1 MEKQVILPVQGMTCA
16 SCVNT
21 VERSL
26 KKMPGVAEATVNL
39 ATERATVTYDPE
51 QTTVP
56 ALVEKVKAIG
66 YDVPT
71 AVVTLPTQGM
81 TCASCVNTVERGLK
95 KVPGVLNA
103 DVNLATLRSTIT
115 YVPTQTT
122 PRDLRQKIEAL
133 GYESPVIDE
142 NAGDD
147 AMRDR
152 EREARQAELHELRG
166 DLKLALILGSI
177 LLVLSMGPMLIWGQE
192 AGMMQ
197 MHMFFGSMEAY
208 WWLQLLLATPVQ
220 FIAGRRFYEHAWKAA
235 RHGTTDMNTLVAL
248 GTTAA
253 YGYSLAVTLFSRFFP
268 AGTAEVYYETSAVI
282 IALILLGR
290 YLEARAKGQ
299 TSEAIKQLMGLR
311 ARTALLVGREGEREI
326 PVDDVET
333 GDILLVRPGTT
344 VPVDGRIMSGSS
356 AVDEAM
362 LTGESLPVTKQSGDN
377 VIGGTLNKTGAFQM
391 EATTVGKGTML
402 AQIIRMVEE
411 AQGSKA
417 PIQRLADQI
426 ASIFVPIVLGIAALT
441 FVVWMM
447 FGPEPRFVYA
457 LVNTVAV
464 LIIACPCAL
473 GLATP
478 TAIMVGT
485 GTGAKQGILIRGGES
500 LETAHRINAIVLDKT
515 GTLTKGEPTV
525 TEVVALASM
534 GVPTYAGTAT
544 HPLDLGRRTQ
554 DAERR
559 NGDLTPQTSF
569 YDGAGGYDPSQLELL
584 RLVASAERNS
594 EHPLGAAIVAAAQ
607 AQSLPLSEPH
617 SFESMTGRGIRAVVD
632 GQEVMVGNHRML
644 QGEGIDTTPLN
655 DHATRLS
662 AAGNTPMLVAV
673 NGVAAGVIAVADTP
687 KATSKA
693 AVDSLKAM
701 DIDVWMLTGDNR
713 KTAEAIAAQVGIAP
727 ERVLAEVLP
736 DQKAA
741 QVKTLQGQGKIV
753 AMVGDGVNDA
763 PALAQADVGI
773 AMGTGTDVAMSA
785 SDITLMQG
793 DLTKVAEAIRLSR
806 ATMNTIKGNLFWAF
820 AYNVVG
826 IPLAAGVFYPFFG
839 WLLNPMFAAAAMA
852 FSSVFVVTNSL
863 RLRK

>member
-1 MEKQVILPVQGMTCA
+1 MESQVILPVQGMTCA

-66 YDVPT
+66 YEVPT

-122 PRDLRQKIEAL
+122 PRELRQKIEAL
-133 GYESPVIDE
+133 GYESPLIDE
-142 NAGDD
+142 EAGED

-152 EREARQAELHELRG
+152 EREARAAELHELRS
-166 DLKLALILGSI
+166 DLTLAAVLGGI
-177 LLVLSMGPMLIWGQE
+177 LLVLSMGPMLLWGQDE
-192 AGMMQ
+192 GMMQ

-208 WWLQLLLATPVQ
+208 WWLQLLLAAPVQ
-220 FIAGRRFYEHAWKAA
+220 FIAGRRFYSHAWKAA

-253 YGYSLAVTLFSRFFP
+253 FGYSLAVTLFSRYFP

-311 ARTALLVGREGEREI
+311 ARTALLVGRDGEREI
-326 PVDDVET
+326 PVDDVQT
-333 GDILLVRPGTT
+333 GDLLLVRPGST
-344 VPVDGRIMSGSS
+344 VPVDGRILSGAS
-356 AVDEAM
+356 AVDEAL
-362 LTGESLPVTKQSGDN
+362 LTGESLPVSKHPGDA

-391 EATTVGKGTML
+391 EATPAVGKGTML
-402 AQIIRMVEE
+402 ARIIRMVEE

-426 ASIFVPIVLGIAALT
+426 ASIFVPVVLVIAAIT
-441 FVVWMM
+441 FTVWMV

-525 TEVVALASM
+525 TEVVALPTVA
-534 GVPTYAGTAT
+534 VPTYAGMAT
-544 HPLDLGRRTQ
+544 DPFTSLQEGENGTRT
-554 DAERR
+554 
-559 NGDLTPQTSF
+559 GVSSLP
-569 YDGAGGYDPSQLELL
+569 GGETEIL

-607 AQSLPLSEPH
+607 SQNLPLSEPH
-617 SFESMTGRGIRAVVD
+617 SFESLTGRGIRAVVD
-632 GQEVMVGNHRML
+632 GQEVLVGNHRMF
-644 QGEGIDTTPLN
+644 QSEGIDTAPLN

-662 AAGNTPMLVAV
+662 ALGNTPMLVAV
-673 NGVAAGVIAVADTP
+673 NGVAAGVIAVADVP
-687 KATSKA
+687 KATSHS
-693 AVDSLKAM
+693 AVDALKGM
-701 DIDVWMLTGDNR
+701 GIEVWMLTGDNR
-713 KTAEAIAAQVGIAP
+713 VTAEAIAAQVGIAP
-727 ERVLAEVLP
+727 ARVLAEVLP

-741 QVKTLQGQGKIV
+741 KVKTLQAQGKVV

-806 ATMNTIKGNLFWAF
+806 ATMNTIRGNLFWAF

-863 RLRK
+863 RLRR

>member
-1 MEKQVILPVQGMTCA
+1 MEKQVIIPVQGMTCA

-26 KKMPGVAEATVNL
+26 KKMDGVAEATVNL
-39 ATERATVTYDPE
+39 ATERATVTYDTE
-51 QTTVP
+51 QTTIP

-66 YDVPT
+66 YEVPT

-103 DVNLATLRSTIT
+103 DVNLATLRSTVT
-115 YVPTQTT
+115 YIPTQTT
-122 PRDLRQKIEAL
+122 PRELRQKIEAL
-133 GYESPVIDE
+133 GYESPIIDE

-152 EREARQAELHELRG
+152 EREARDAELNELRG
-166 DLKLALILGSI
+166 DLKLASILGSI

-208 WWLQLLLATPVQ
+208 WWLQLLLAVPVQ

-253 YGYSLAVTLFSRFFP
+253 FGYSLAVTLFSRFFP

-290 YLEARAKGQ
+290 YLESRAKGQ

-311 ARTALLVGREGEREI
+311 ARTALLVGRDGEREI
-326 PVDDVET
+326 SVDDVET

-344 VPVDGRIMSGSS
+344 VPVDGRILSGAS
-356 AVDEAM
+356 AVDEAL
-362 LTGESLPVTKQSGDN
+362 LTGESLPVSKQSGDA

-391 EATTVGKGTML
+391 EATAVGKGTKL

-426 ASIFVPIVLGIAALT
+426 ASIFVPIVLVIAAVT
-441 FVVWMM
+441 FAVWML

-485 GTGAKQGILIRGGES
+485 GVGAKQGILIRGGES

-525 TEVVALASM
+525 TEVFTLETM
-534 GVPTYAGTAT
+534 KVPAFAGTAS
-544 HPLDLGRRTQ
+544 LSQEG
-554 DAERR
+554 EYG
-559 NGDLTPQTSF
+559 NLTPQPPLRS
-569 YDGAGGYDPSQLELL
+569 GEGGYNQLQLEIL

-607 AQSLPLSEPH
+607 AQTLPLSEPH

-632 GQEVMVGNHRML
+632 GQEVMVGNHRMF
-644 QGEGIDTTPLN
+644 QTEGIDTSLL
-655 DHATRLS
+655 DSHATRLS
-662 AAGNTPMLVAV
+662 ALGNTPMLVAV
-673 NGVAAGVIAVADTP
+673 NGAAAGVIAVADTP
-687 KATSKA
+687 KATSHA
-693 AVDSLKAM
+693 AVESLKAM
-701 DIDVWMLTGDNR
+701 GIEVWMLTGDNR

-727 ERVLAEVLP
+727 DHVLAEVLP

-741 QVKTLQGQGKIV
+741 QVKTLQAQGKVV

-763 PALAQADVGI
+763 PALAQANVGI

-806 ATMNTIKGNLFWAF
+806 ATMNTIRGNLFWAF

-826 IPLAAGVFYPFFG
+826 IPLAAGVFYPLFG

>member
-39 ATERATVTYDPE
+39 ATERATVTYDSE
-51 QTTVP
+51 QTTIP

-66 YDVPT
+66 YEVPT

-122 PRDLRQKIEAL
+122 PRELRQKIEAL

-142 NAGDD
+142 NAGED

-152 EREARQAELHELRG
+152 EREAREAELNELRG
-166 DLKLALILGSI
+166 DLKLASILGTI

-253 YGYSLAVTLFSRFFP
+253 FGYSLAVTLFSRFFP

-311 ARTALLVGREGEREI
+311 ARTALLVGRDGEREI
-326 PVDDVET
+326 SVDDVET
-333 GDILLVRPGTT
+333 GDVLLVRPGMT
-344 VPVDGRIMSGSS
+344 VPVDGRILSGAS
-356 AVDEAM
+356 AVDEAL
-362 LTGESLPVTKQSGDN
+362 LTGESLPVSKQSGDA

-391 EATTVGKGTML
+391 EATAVGKGTML

-426 ASIFVPIVLGIAALT
+426 ASIFVPIVLGIAAVT
-441 FVVWMM
+441 FAVWML

-485 GTGAKQGILIRGGES
+485 GRGAKEGILIRGGES

-515 GTLTKGEPTV
+515 GTLTKGEPVV
-525 TEVVALASM
+525 TEVVALAM
-534 GVPTYAGTAT
+534 VGMPMVVGTTT
-544 HPLDLGRRTQ
+544 HFN
-554 DAERR
+554 E
-559 NGDLTPQTSF
+559 
-569 YDGAGGYDPSQLELL
+569 GGYDNLTPLSPLRKGDGEYHQAQLELL

-594 EHPLGAAIVAAAQ
+594 EHPLGAAIMAAAQ
-607 AQSLPLSEPH
+607 AQNLPLSELH
-617 SFESMTGRGIRAVVD
+617 SFESMTGRGIRAVVE
-632 GQEVMVGNHRML
+632 GQEVMVGNHRMF
-644 QGEGIDTTPLN
+644 QNEGIDTTLL
-655 DHATRLS
+655 DSHATRLS
-662 AAGNTPMLVAV
+662 ALGNTPILVAI
-673 NGVAAGVIAVADTP
+673 NGAAAGVIAVADTP
-687 KATSKA
+687 KPTSHA
-693 AVDSLKAM
+693 AVESLKAM
-701 DIDVWMLTGDNR
+701 GIDVWMLTGDNR

-727 ERVLAEVLP
+727 DHVLAEVLP
-736 DQKAA
+736 DQKAV
-741 QVKTLQGQGKIV
+741 QVKTLQAQGKVV

-806 ATMNTIKGNLFWAF
+806 ATMNTIRGNLFWAF

-826 IPLAAGVFYPFFG
+826 IPLAAGAFYPLFG
-839 WLLNPMFAAAAMA
+839 WLLNPIFAAAAMA

-863 RLRK
+863 RLRNS